1 MDYLATIWDAG
12 GSAPPE
18 LALVRKLT
26 ERGHRVVVLAGP
38 PLRPAVEAAG
48 ASFRAWREVP
58 HRRSPQDPDPFTDA
72 DLSSPPQL
80 IGRLVD
86 RILAGPSAA
95 YAREVGAALD
105 ECGSDVL
112 VSSMLMLGGMAAA
125 EARRVPC
132 AVTMPNCYAMAAPGV
147 PPFGTP
153 WLPARTPLGRL
164 RDAAVNTLA
173 TKLWDRGLAP
183 LNATRTDLGLPP
195 LRHVFD
201 QHTRVARILVLSSAV
216 FDFPTELPAN
226 VRYVGPQLDDPV
238 WVEPVELPPGD
249 EPLVLVGM
257 SSTFM
262 NQGDLLRRVV
272 AALDTLPVRG
282 LVTTGPEIDPAEVPG
297 TGRVRVVTAAP
308 HRELLPHCAAV
319 VSHGGH
325 GTVIKAA
332 AAGVPQLVIPLGR
345 DQPNNGARV
354 VAAGIGVRL
363 KPSAKPTAIAAAV
376 RRLLDDPSFTQ
387 RSRHLAERITRDAHS
402 TAAVTELENLAR
414 PADDH
419 ART

>member
-1 MDYLATIWDAG
+1 M
-12 GSAPPE
+12 
-18 LALVRKLT
+18 
-26 ERGHRVVVLAGP
+26 
-38 PLRPAVEAAG
+38 
-48 ASFRAWREVP
+48 
-58 HRRSPQDPDPFTDA
+58 
-72 DLSSPPQL
+72 
-80 IGRLVD
+80 
-86 RILAGPSAA
+86 
-95 YAREVGAALD
+95 
-105 ECGSDVL
+105 
-112 VSSMLMLGGMAAA
+112 
-125 EARRVPC
+125 
-132 AVTMPNCYAMAAPGV
+132 
-147 PPFGTP
+147 
-153 WLPARTPLGRL
+153 
-164 RDAAVNTLA
+164 A

-183 LNATRTDLGLPP
+183 LNATRADLELPS
-195 LRHVFD
+195 LRHIHD
-201 QHTRVARILVLSSAV
+201 QYTRVARILVLTSPA

-297 TGRVRVVTAAP
+297 TDRVHVVAAAP
-308 HRELLPHCAAV
+308 HREILPQCAAV

-345 DQPNNGARV
+345 DQLNNGARV
-354 VAAGIGVRL
+354 VAAGIGLRL
-363 KPSAKPTAIAAAV
+363 KPSAKPTTIAAGV
-376 RRLLDDPSFTQ
+376 RRLLDEPSFTQ
-387 RSRHLAERITRDAHS
+387 RARHLAGPIRGDAQS

-414 PADDH
+414 PVDDH